1 MLTTNSEL
9 SALFEGE
16 RNFIANASNF
26 CAYFFHKYESINWF
40 GFYFFDG
47 KELVLGPFQGKAA
60 CIRIALG
67 SGVCGNAA
75 LHRKT
80 IVVDNVHDFPGHI
93 PCDVAS
99 NSEIVIPLVYRNE
112 LLGVL
117 DVDSPVLNRFS
128 DKDKDLLESALD
140 ILIKSSDIYTLVK
153 YYQ

>member
-26 CAYFFHKYESINWF
+26 CAYFFHKYENINWF

>member
-1 MLTTNSEL
+1 VLTTNSEL

-26 CAYFFHKYESINWF
+26 CAYFFHEYENINWF